1 MPANLTPQYH
11 KAEQAYRQASTPQ
24 EELACL
30 ELMLREIP
38 KHKGTDK
45 LQAELKHKISRLRE
59 DSERQK
65 KTSAGRPSS
74 RIPRQGA
81 GRILI
86 IGGPN
91 AGKSSLLAALT
102 KATPEIGDYP
112 FTTREPLPG
121 MMPWED
127 LQVQLIDT
135 PPITA
140 DVCEP
145 ETVGLVRGADAALL
159 LVDLGDDDGGSA
171 LEAVLRQFGESKTRL
186 GPETTVDES
195 DVGTTYTRTLLV
207 ANKSDLP
214 DAADRLAF
222 FGELFPDGWTLFEVS
237 CKTGAGLDPL
247 RAVIFD
253 SCNSVRVYTKQPHLK
268 KPDMDKPFALKK
280 GSTVVE
286 LAELIHR
293 DLADSLKSARIWR
306 GNAHDAISVKPDH
319 ELADRDI
326 VELVCG

>member
-11 KAEQAYRQASTPQ
+11 KAEQAYRQAGTPQ

-59 DSERQK
+59 DSEKQK
-65 KTSAGRPSS
+65 KTAAGRPSH

-81 GRILI
+81 GRVLI

-135 PPITA
+135 PPITP
-140 DVCEP
+140 DVCDP
-145 ETVGLVRGADAALL
+145 ATVGMVRGADAAVLMI
-159 LVDLGDDDGGSA
+159 DLGDDDGGSA
-171 LEAVLRQFGESKTRL
+171 LEAVLRQFADSKTRL
-186 GPETTVDES
+186 GAETAIDET
-195 DVGTTYTRTLLV
+195 DVGTTWTRTFLV
-207 ANKSDLP
+207 ANKADLP
-214 DAADRLAF
+214 EAADRLAF
-222 FGELFPDGWTLFEVS
+222 FAELLPTGWPLFEVS
-237 CKTGAGLDPL
+237 CKTGAGLEPL
-247 RAVIFD
+247 RAAIFACCD
-253 SCNSVRVYTKQPHLK
+253 CVRVYTKQPHLK
-268 KPDMDKPFALKK
+268 QADMEKPFALKR

-293 DLADSLKSARIWR
+293 DIAESLKSARIWR
-306 GNAHDAISVKPDH
+306 GQAHDAITVKPDH
-319 ELADRDI
+319 ELADRDV
-326 VELVCG
+326 VELNCG